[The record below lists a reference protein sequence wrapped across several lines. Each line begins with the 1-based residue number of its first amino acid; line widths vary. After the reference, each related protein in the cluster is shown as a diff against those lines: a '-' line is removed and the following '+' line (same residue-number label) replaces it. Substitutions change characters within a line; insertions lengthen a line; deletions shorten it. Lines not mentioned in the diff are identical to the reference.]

1 MEICFTIDHNYV
13 DHCAVVL
20 MSVAK
25 NNKDTDV
32 CFHIVSQDLT
42 ADDEQILNHI
52 AIGEGCKTSFYKVS
66 DTLLETYHLQWG
78 KKRLSMSVYYRCVLA
93 SVLPLSV
100 EKVIYMDCDVVVID
114 SLQALWECELK
125 GLAVAGVQDLIH
137 TPDEYFNRLRYDKS
151 YGYFNGG
158 VLVLNLAYWRENDVE
173 NRCKRYF
180 REYRDRIV
188 RNDQD
193 IMNAVLYKEKL
204 MVGMRWNVQ
213 ADFYLAK
220 HYRHPADC
228 KTCVRIIS
236 NPAII
241 HFSYRKKPWLYNC
254 DHPMRNHFFHYQQ
267 FTPYDD
273 LPRLNSI
280 SSRLHRFIHNLPYTL
295 HLKKRKYI
303 NEKEMREYINGNN
316 NK

>member
-1 MEICFTIDHNYV
+1 MNICFTIDHNYV

-20 MSVAK
+20 MSAAK

-32 CFHIVSQDLT
+32 HFHIVSQDLT
-42 ADDEQILNHI
+42 ADDEQTLERIST
-52 AIGEGCKTSFYKVS
+52 GEGCKASFYKVP
-66 DTLLETYHLQWG
+66 DALLEAYQLRWG
-78 KKRLSMSVYYRCVLA
+78 KKRLSMSVYFRCVLA
-93 SVLPLSV
+93 SVLPSSV
-100 EKVIYMDCDVVVID
+100 EKVIYMDCDVVVVD
-114 SLQALWECELK
+114 SLQALWECKLDN
-125 GLAVAGVQDLIH
+125 LAVAGVQDLVH
-137 TPDEYFNRLRYDKS
+137 TPDEYFDRLQYDKS

-158 VLVLNLAYWRENDVE
+158 VLVLNLAYWRKNDVE
-173 NRCKRYF
+173 NRCKQYF
-180 REYRDRIV
+180 REHRDRIV

-204 MVGMRWNVQ
+204 MVDLRWNVQ

-220 HYRHPADC
+220 HYLQSADR
-228 KTCVRIIS
+228 KTCIKVIS
-236 NPAII
+236 DPAII

-254 DHPMRNHFFHYQQ
+254 DHPMRGHFFHYQQ

-280 SSRLHRFIHNLPYTL
+280 TSRIHRIIHNLPYTL

-303 NEKEMREYINGNN
+303 NKEEMLKYING
-316 NK
+316 